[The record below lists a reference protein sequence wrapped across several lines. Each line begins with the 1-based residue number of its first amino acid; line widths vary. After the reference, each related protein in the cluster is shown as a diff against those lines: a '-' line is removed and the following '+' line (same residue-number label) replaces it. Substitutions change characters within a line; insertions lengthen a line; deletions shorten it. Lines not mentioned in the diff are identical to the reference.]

1 MSIYDDLLIE
11 KTQGGIFEKMRKVDS
26 SIISILTSKYPNIPV
41 DYISFLEEIG
51 SGQIGNNEYMIYN
64 GLLKPDEVFASDSS
78 QELIGILIFGDDLQG
93 YNSGFLVDDEW
104 KIIEID
110 SVDMSYEVTFDNFYD
125 FIIDKVQEVKA
136 NK

>member
-1 MSIYDDLLIE
+1 MSIYDDLLVE
-11 KTQGGIFEKMRKVDS
+11 KTQDGILEKMLKVDS
-26 SIISILTSKYPNIPV
+26 SIISILTSKYPNIPA

-64 GLLKPDEVFASDSS
+64 GLLKPDEVFDSTSS

-93 YNSGFLVDDEW
+93 YNSGFLLDDEW

-110 SVDMSYEVTFDNFYD
+110 SADMSYEITFDNFHD
-125 FIIDKVQEVKA
+125 FIIDKAQEVKA
-136 NK
+136 